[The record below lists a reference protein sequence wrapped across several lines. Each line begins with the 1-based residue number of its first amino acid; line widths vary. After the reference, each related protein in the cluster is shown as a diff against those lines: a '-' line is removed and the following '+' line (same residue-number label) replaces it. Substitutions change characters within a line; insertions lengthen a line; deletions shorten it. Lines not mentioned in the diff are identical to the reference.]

1 MGGLRGP
8 LSIRGFAE
16 PALDDE
22 ILVKKA
28 LQGDV
33 KAFNRLVLR
42 YQDTAYNVAYRI
54 MGNGDDAADV
64 VQESFV
70 KAYQRLGQLRGGSFK
85 AWLLRIVTNTCYDKL
100 RYRKRRPTVSIDDLA
115 GDDSHSILLRS
126 STPCPEEA
134 ALRAEREEIIQ
145 QGISTLPP
153 DQRAVLVLSDV
164 EGFSYREI
172 AEIVQV
178 PIGTVR
184 SRLARARAKMRDY
197 LKAEGVLP

>member
-1 MGGLRGP
+1 M
-8 LSIRGFAE
+8 
-16 PALDDE
+16 DDE

-28 LQGDV
+28 QKGDV
-33 KAFNRLVLR
+33 SAFNRLVLK

-64 VQESFV
+64 VQDSFL

-85 AWLLRIVTNTCYDKL
+85 AWLLRIVTNTCYDRL
-100 RYRKRRPTVSIDDLA
+100 RYHKRRPAVSIDDVA
-115 GDDSHSILLRS
+115 GDSSHSVLLRS
-126 STPCPEEA
+126 HTPGPEEV
-134 ALRAEREEIIQ
+134 ALRVEREEVIQ
-145 QGISTLPP
+145 RGISMLPP
-153 DQRAVLVLSDV
+153 DQRTVLVLSDV

-172 AEIVQV
+172 AEIVQIPV
-178 PIGTVR
+178 GTVR